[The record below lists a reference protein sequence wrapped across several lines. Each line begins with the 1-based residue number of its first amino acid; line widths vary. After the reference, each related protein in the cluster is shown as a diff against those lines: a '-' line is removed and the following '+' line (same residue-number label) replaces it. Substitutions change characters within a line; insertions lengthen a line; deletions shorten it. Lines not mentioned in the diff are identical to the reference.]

1 MLTVIEGRAL
11 LPRSTEG
18 IHKRQHICIQKLL
31 GAPEP
36 HAILE
41 PRATDDDKP
50 STDKSAPLAADD
62 TTEENPDRPENLPAD
77 IVKEAESMLS
87 RFRAEAAKRLKD
99 IERAED
105 AADEALLR
113 FGTNIRNF
121 LRDAVS
127 IAPPSQEEIDSGRSR
142 VLFESRDADGKRVI
156 HGSRME
162 AQLHVIHCSMDSF
175 LKDPASREYA
185 PWAETFDVEKHTE
198 DIARGLERYEEL
210 RRAMEKCVPEKVE
223 YSIFWKRYYFLRH
236 VVEEEERRRKELL
249 KGRSPP
255 NNISYSSTNQDSRSC
270 RGRRGDPLG

>member
-1 MLTVIEGRAL
+1 M
-11 LPRSTEG
+11 
-18 IHKRQHICIQKLL
+18 
-31 GAPEP
+31 
-36 HAILE
+36 
-41 PRATDDDKP
+41 RATDDGEPITEKP
-50 STDKSAPLAADD
+50 ESSTTDD
-62 TTEENPDRPENLPAD
+62 TTEENPERAENLPAD

-127 IAPPSQEEIDSGRSR
+127 IAPPSQEEIDSGRSK
-142 VLFESRDADGKRVI
+142 VLFESKDADGKRVI

-175 LKDPASREYA
+175 LKDPASLEFA
-185 PWAETFDVEKHTE
+185 PWSEAFDVEKHTE
-198 DIARGLERYEEL
+198 DISKDLEKYEEL

-223 YSIFWKRYYFLRH
+223 YTMFWKRYYFLRH
-236 VVEEEERRRKELL
+236 VIEEEERRRKELL
-249 KGRSPP
+249 KGTDQQICDHIPSF
-255 NNISYSSTNQDSRSC
+255 N
-270 RGRRGDPLG
+270 

>member
-1 MLTVIEGRAL
+1 MYEEAQKEYTTASTSASKNFTELLSRTRSLSLTQQ
-11 LPRSTEG
+11 S
-18 IHKRQHICIQKLL
+18 
-31 GAPEP
+31 PE
-36 HAILE
+36 HV
-41 PRATDDDKP
+41 RATDKDT
-50 STDKSAPLAADD
+50 STSQTAAKASGEPA
-62 TTEENPDRPENLPAD
+62 TESPERAENLPAD

-127 IAPPSQEEIDSGRSR
+127 IAPPSQEEIDSGRSK
-142 VLFESRDADGKRVI
+142 VLFESKDAEGKRVI

-175 LKDPASREYA
+175 LKDPASPEYG
-185 PWAETFDVEKHTE
+185 PWAEQFDVEKHTE
-198 DIARGLERYEEL
+198 AMAKDLERYEEL

-223 YSIFWKRYYFLRH
+223 YGLFWKRYYFLRH
-236 VVEEEERRRKELL
+236 VVEEEERKRKELL
-249 KGRSPP
+249 KG
-255 NNISYSSTNQDSRSC
+255 IIQEYV
-270 RGRRGDPLG
+270 

>member
-1 MLTVIEGRAL
+1 M
-11 LPRSTEG
+11 
-18 IHKRQHICIQKLL
+18 
-31 GAPEP
+31 
-36 HAILE
+36 
-41 PRATDDDKP
+41 RATDDEKP
-50 STDKSAPLAADD
+50 SAEKAERSTASD
-62 TTEENPDRPENLPAD
+62 TAEVNPERAENLPAD

-127 IAPPSQEEIDSGRSR
+127 IAPPSQEEIDSGRSK
-142 VLFESRDADGKRVI
+142 VLFESKDADGKRVI

-198 DIARGLERYEEL
+198 DISKDLERYEEL
-210 RRAMEKCVPEKVE
+210 RRAMEKCVPERVE
-223 YSIFWKRYYFLRH
+223 YTIFWKRYYFLRH
-236 VVEEEERRRKELL
+236 VIEEEERRRKELL
-249 KGRSPP
+249 KGM
-255 NNISYSSTNQDSRSC
+255 NQPTRDHLPSFN
-270 RGRRGDPLG
+270 